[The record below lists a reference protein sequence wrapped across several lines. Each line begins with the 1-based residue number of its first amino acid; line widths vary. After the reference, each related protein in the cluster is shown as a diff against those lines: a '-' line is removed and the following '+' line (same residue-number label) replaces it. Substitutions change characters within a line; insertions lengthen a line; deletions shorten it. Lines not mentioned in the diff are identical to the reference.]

1 MRESGVRSVDV
12 SRCVIVTGR
21 KSTARLSAGTPEGV
35 LFLTAGYG
43 TRADP
48 LSVLRPKAL
57 LPWGEETLL
66 GRLIAQAS
74 ILGAGIFCAN
84 ASRCPELVL
93 AELPAAGP
101 DGAESR
107 LLFEERPLGTASTIC
122 RMGRAGVG
130 GTWVVSN
137 TDMIMETPFESML
150 ASHLDSGAHWTVMTG
165 DMPETGDYG
174 ELPVDDDGAFGI
186 RKGYGRHYL
195 GISILEP
202 EVFELAVMTLGR
214 GSLFGDLAPA
224 ARSKGLILR
233 SFEYRGEWK
242 DMGRLESIRRNILGR
257 GCFVHPFASVSSGA
271 ELQGSFYV
279 GRNCIVAEGA
289 SVRDSVMLDS
299 SVVTTGQLIDSVL
312 PWYCRFP
319 EVLCD

>member
-1 MRESGVRSVDV
+1 M
-12 SRCVIVTGR
+12 IVTGR
-21 KSTARLSAGTPEGV
+21 KSTARLSADPPEGV

-66 GRLIAQAS
+66 GRLAAQAS
-74 ILGAGIFCAN
+74 TLDARIFCAN
-84 ASRCPELVL
+84 ASRCPEMVL
-93 AELPAAGP
+93 AELSAAGP
-101 DGAESR
+101 DGVESR
-107 LLFEERPLGTASTIC
+107 ILFEERPLGTVSTIC

-137 TDMIMETPFESML
+137 TDMVVETPFESML
-150 ASHLDSGAHWTVMTG
+150 ASHQDSGAHWTVMTG
-165 DMPETGDYG
+165 DMPEMGDYG

-186 RKGYGRHYL
+186 REGYGRHYL

-202 EVFELAVMTLGR
+202 EVFELAVTTLGR

-224 ARSKGLILR
+224 SRSKGLILK

-242 DMGRLESIRRNILGR
+242 DMGRLDSIRRNILGR

-271 ELQGSFYV
+271 ALQGSFYV
-279 GRNCIVAEGA
+279 GRNCVVVEGA
-289 SVRDSVMLDS
+289 SVQDSVMLDS
-299 SVVTTGQLIDSVL
+299 SVVTDGQLTDSVL

-319 EVLCD
+319 EVGRD